1 MSHKILIIS
10 KYASS
15 KEYGFETRLFAIAR
29 RIVTTDSCITII
41 SSDSNHFGKFPNFK
55 KIYNFENISGIE
67 TFWIK
72 TLKYVK
78 TVSILRVLSWIDF
91 EIKLLFFPTKK
102 IFIPDVIIVSSLSI
116 LTILNGVRL
125 KNKYKCKLIFEIR
138 DIWPLTLT
146 EEGGVSKYNPFVLL
160 LSFVEKFGYEKSDLV
175 VGTMPNLLPHIQG
188 ITKKSVQFSCI
199 PFGFSLKDYENNYS
213 SPNFSWIEK
222 IPNNRLII
230 GYAGSIGLTNGLE
243 TFVNVIKMCE
253 NSSSVFFVILGDGD
267 LKQKFVKELE
277 NNSNVVF
284 LPKVNRHEVR
294 FVLQK
299 CDVLYFSALN
309 SRVWEYGWSPNKL
322 IDYMLS
328 GKPILASYS
337 GFVSMINEAQSGFI
351 VPSSDESALFS
362 KINEISLLPSE
373 MLTEMGERG
382 RKWIIENRQ
391 WETLASEYLKI
402 LNSLKD

>member
-1 MSHKILIIS
+1 MSLKILIIS

-29 RIVTTDSCITII
+29 RIVTTDSRITII
-41 SSDSNHFGKFPNFK
+41 SSDSNHFGKFPNFN
-55 KIYNFENISGIE
+55 KIYNFENLSGVE

-146 EEGGVSKYNPFVLL
+146 EEGGFSKYNPFVLL
-160 LSFVEKFGYEKSDLV
+160 LSIVEKFGYEKSDLV

-188 ITKKSVQFSCI
+188 ITKKSVPFSCI
-199 PFGFSLKDYENNYS
+199 PFGFSLKEYENNYS
-213 SPNFSWIEK
+213 SQNFSWSEK

-243 TFVNVIKMCE
+243 TFVNVIKKYA

-277 NNSNVVF
+277 NNSNVIF

-337 GFVSMINEAQSGFI
+337 GFVSMINEAQSGFV
-351 VPSSDESALFS
+351 VPSSDESALFG
-362 KINEISLLPSE
+362 KINEISLLPSK
-373 MLTEMGERG
+373 MLTDMGERG

-391 WETLASEYLKI
+391 WETLSSEYLKI
-402 LNSLKD
+402 LNTLKE